1 MFSEDK
7 RMCRPNK
14 WWWGLLPLAI
24 LWFLASY
31 ARNDLIQNDLAAK
44 AKEKYSWA
52 AVTLDGRDATVS
64 GIAPDDA
71 AKDGV
76 LAAIDAIPGVRKV
89 AAGDLT
95 VIPEAKPFVF
105 DATREGDA
113 VTLSGFVPSEE
124 VRKQIAEATQ
134 KAIPDAKITDNLKLA
149 RGAGPAFGAAA
160 IYGVSQL
167 TALTKGKFA
176 LSDVTAKLTGDAPSE
191 EVFNAV
197 TAAAPPAELAITK
210 EITAPPV
217 SPYVFEASRNGTA
230 ITLDGFIPAE
240 DVRKPIAD
248 AAAAAIPGAVITDNL
263 KVASGAPEGFA
274 SAAAFAVAELGKLGK
289 GVSTL
294 TDKSYFIAGQAPSQ
308 EVLQQVIAG
317 VPAGFAAEAHR
328 VTAPQPAPAPKVEP
342 APPVEADVVVPPADP
357 APVVVE
363 VGPYVWSATKAGNA
377 ITLEGFVPDD
387 ATRAEIVA
395 SASAQNPGATVSD
408 KMTINTGAPAA
419 FAGMTAASLGHLGK
433 LEEGKGSLTNVD
445 YTIVGRASTSD
456 SYNAVLGEA
465 AALTEGYKLAAA
477 NITAPVGKPYVFG
490 VEKADN
496 GAVTLTGFYPNDG
509 IRASINQAAAA
520 AFPGATVT
528 DKMTIASGPPA
539 NYEAMIGFGLGQVGR
554 LTTGKAN
561 ISDTSFA
568 IEGAAPTVA
577 LFNRANDAVKKLP
590 RGFTLASANITGPT
604 ASPYRWVASKANN
617 AVTLTGFVPSE
628 EAKTFLAERAK
639 TVFAGAT
646 ITDNQEVS
654 LGAPPGFAG
663 MAVGGMNQLAALNF
677 GEARLDD
684 AKYSITGEAPNQE
697 VFDVSTKAANSPA
710 AGFATA
716 NVAITVAI
724 PVVRPYLVEV
734 RKAASGDVT
743 LLGHAPNAAEKET
756 LASKAKALAAGK
768 SVDDRTTIALGLP
781 ESVNYGAATGAMMAE
796 LGKLQSG
803 TARLADDQLSFYG
816 NAASLQIHDDV
827 TKRLDGVLVGGM
839 QKKDVSISYPVTRPY
854 VWSAERTPGVIT
866 LRGLYEREADKT
878 AVVAAATTRF
888 PGEKVVDEMKPA
900 AGAPACYM
908 KAVDLSLLQLSRLIF
923 GKSELS
929 DANLAISGEAQTD
942 AAAGEIRTATSALGD
957 GCKGAALITV
967 RAAEPPVTDNE
978 CQTLFKDVLARGPIL
993 FDRDRSEIKAES
1005 FGRLDNLV
1013 FVAKRC
1019 PDARVEIGAHT
1030 DSDASDSY
1038 NDALSQR
1045 RAKAVVDYL
1054 VNGGITA
1061 GRLTSTGYGEKKPLV
1076 PNTSRDN
1083 KAQNRRVELIVQ

>member
-1 MFSEDK
+1 
-7 RMCRPNK
+7 MCRPNK

-24 LWFLASY
+24 LWFFATY
-31 ARNDLIQNDLAAK
+31 TRTDLIQDDLAGKAK
-44 AKEKYSWA
+44 AAHPWA
-52 AVTLDGRDATVS
+52 AISLAGRDATVS
-64 GIAPDDA
+64 GTAPDDA
-71 AKDGV
+71 AKDSV
-76 LAAIDAIPGVRKV
+76 LSAIDAIPGVRKV

-105 DATREGDA
+105 DATRDGDV
-113 VTLSGFVPSEE
+113 VTLSGFVPSAE
-124 VRKQIAEATQ
+124 VQKQIVEATT
-134 KAIPDAKITDNLKLA
+134 KAIPSAKITDNLKLA

-167 TALTKGKFA
+167 TALTKGKFF
-176 LSDVTAKLTGDAPSE
+176 LSDLTAKLTGDAPDLAT
-191 EVFNAV
+191 FNAV
-197 TAAAPPAELAITK
+197 AAAAPPIELAVTK
-210 EITAPPV
+210 EITAPPA
-217 SPYVFEASRNGTA
+217 SPYLFEASRDGTA
-230 ITLDGFIPAE
+230 VTLDGSIPTE
-240 DVRKPIAD
+240 DARKQVVDSVAV
-248 AAAAAIPGAVITDNL
+248 AVPGAVITDNL
-263 KVASGAPEGFA
+263 KVVAGAPEGFA
-274 SAAAFAVAELGKLGK
+274 GAATFAIGELGKLSK
-289 GVSTL
+289 GITTL
-294 TDKSYFIAGQAPSQ
+294 TDKNYFIGGRAPSQ
-308 EVLQQVIAG
+308 DVLQQVIAAA
-317 VPAGFAAEAHR
+317 PAGFVAEAPR
-328 VTAPQPAPAPKVEP
+328 VTAPEQPAVPTPEPVVEP
-342 APPVEADVVVPPADP
+342 QVVVPEAEP

-363 VGPYVWSATKAGNA
+363 VGPYLWSATKATNA
-377 ITLEGFVPDD
+377 VTLEGFVPDE
-387 ATRAEIVA
+387 ATRAAIVA
-395 SASAQNPGATVSD
+395 SATAQNPGAAITD
-408 KMTINTGAPAA
+408 KMTINSGAPAA
-419 FAGMTAASLGHLGK
+419 FASMTAASLGHLGK
-433 LEEGKGSLTNVD
+433 LDEGKGSLTNVD
-445 YTIVGRASTSD
+445 YSIVGRASTAE
-456 SYNAVLGEA
+456 SYAAVLGEA
-465 AALTEGYKLAAA
+465 AALTKGYKLALA
-477 NITAPVGKPYVFG
+477 NVTAPIGKPYVFG

-509 IRASINQAAAA
+509 MRSSINQAAAA

-684 AKYSITGEAPNQE
+684 TKYSITGEAPNQE
-697 VFDVSTKAANSPA
+697 VFDGSTKAANSPA

-716 NVAITVAI
+716 NVAITVAV
-724 PVVRPYLVEV
+724 PVVRPYLVEI
-734 RKAASGDVT
+734 RKGASGDVT

-756 LASKAKALAAGK
+756 LVSKANALAAGK
-768 SVDDRTTIALGLP
+768 PVDDRMSIALGLP
-781 ESVNYGAATGAMMAE
+781 ESVNYGAATGAMMGE

-816 NAASLQIHDDV
+816 NAANLEIYDDV

-854 VWSAERTPGVIT
+854 LWSAERTPGVIT

-878 AVVAAATTRF
+878 AVVAAAATRF
-888 PGEKVVDEMKPA
+888 PGERVVDEMKPA

-923 GKSELS
+923 GKSELT
-929 DANLAISGEAQTD
+929 DGNLAISGEAQTD
-942 AAAGEIRTATSALGD
+942 TAAGEIRTATSTLAD
-957 GCKGAALITV
+957 GCTGAALITV
-967 RAAEPPVTDNE
+967 RAAEPQVTDNE
-978 CQTLFKDVLARGPIL
+978 CQSLFKDVLAKGPIL

-1019 PDARVEIGAHT
+1019 PDARVNISAHT
-1030 DSDASDSY
+1030 DSDASVLY
-1038 NDALSQR
+1038 NNALSQR

-1054 VNGGITA
+1054 TNSGVA
-1061 GRLTSTGYGEKKPLV
+1061 SGRLTASGFGESQPLV
-1076 PNTSRDN
+1076 PNTTRDN
-1083 KAQNRRVELIVQ
+1083 KAQNRRVEFTVQ